1 MPREIDN
8 HTERTLMNGVV
19 FAMTQIAS
27 STHRKHLGL
36 KGRYS
41 LIITLFMGL
50 GLLVIAGT
58 VLSRILHLG
67 NDQVYTLLNT
77 HMQMVASQIDGTFY
91 EAAGLAQQMSPEG
104 PVGKKYYEYITAETH
119 FDRIARSHTLSDDMS
134 NILFSHR
141 KASLVGYL
149 GPAGSSGRRVTEFM
163 TFPLHAN
170 APDID
175 TLPTLLTVNGM
186 CFHAIHGSVSALNA
200 KPSISVS
207 KEAHFPGR
215 KRKAYVEFY
224 LDVSDSLRID
234 SIGREY
240 TCILAVL
247 DPAGNTVYATSPDV
261 ALGEPLAGQPVLDDV
276 YHVSQK
282 SAFGFSY
289 ALMVMRS
296 TYWQYVLAWM
306 RDLIV
311 VLALTAAIVAGTVTL
326 LYRLIYKPIRLFA
339 EEVETICD
347 GDLTPSS
354 QSFGIREFDELFT
367 KIEEMKRA
375 ITMLMDNARY
385 AEKEKRHLQLDNLYY
400 QINPH
405 FLLNALNSLHWLA
418 MMSNQQ
424 DIVQYVHQLNSILSY
439 SLGKTTG
446 IITLRTELRVAD
458 DYVKLQQMRYDFNFS
473 MDVEEG
479 AYLDTP
485 CARLI
490 LQPVLE
496 NAICHNMNEFGSLLL
511 EVHPHDDGHV
521 CIRIR
526 DDGAGMKTLPSEGLL
541 LRDVSDSGIGFK
553 YLQGTLDAYYG
564 QAANVL
570 IRPGSEGGVCVEM
583 LLPLL

>member
-1 MPREIDN
+1 M
-8 HTERTLMNGVV
+8 
-19 FAMTQIAS
+19 
-27 STHRKHLGL
+27 
-36 KGRYS
+36 
-41 LIITLFMGL
+41 
-50 GLLVIAGT
+50 
-58 VLSRILHLG
+58 
-67 NDQVYTLLNT
+67 
-77 HMQMVASQIDGTFY
+77 
-91 EAAGLAQQMSPEG
+91 
-104 PVGKKYYEYITAETH
+104 
-119 FDRIARSHTLSDDMS
+119 
-134 NILFSHR
+134 
-141 KASLVGYL
+141 
-149 GPAGSSGRRVTEFM
+149 
-163 TFPLHAN
+163 
-170 APDID
+170 
-175 TLPTLLTVNGM
+175 
-186 CFHAIHGSVSALNA
+186 
-200 KPSISVS
+200 
-207 KEAHFPGR
+207 
-215 KRKAYVEFY
+215 
-224 LDVSDSLRID
+224 
-234 SIGREY
+234 
-240 TCILAVL
+240 
-247 DPAGNTVYATSPDV
+247 
-261 ALGEPLAGQPVLDDV
+261 
-276 YHVSQK
+276 
-282 SAFGFSY
+282 
-289 ALMVMRS
+289 
-296 TYWQYVLAWM
+296 
-306 RDLIV
+306 
-311 VLALTAAIVAGTVTL
+311 
-326 LYRLIYKPIRLFA
+326 
-339 EEVETICD
+339 ETICD

-375 ITMLMDNARY
+375 ITLLMDNARY

-424 DIVQYVHQLNSILSY
+424 DIRQYVHQLNSILSY

-526 DDGAGMKTLPSEGLL
+526 DDGAGMKALPSEGLL

>member
-1 MPREIDN
+1 MNSGYAAALDRLRNFCCMAVKAANRVPCPPPLS
-8 HTERTLMNGVV
+8 TLV
-19 FAMTQIAS
+19 FTPAFS
-27 STHRKHLGL
+27 
-36 KGRYS
+36 
-41 LIITLFMGL
+41 
-50 GLLVIAGT
+50 
-58 VLSRILHLG
+58 
-67 NDQVYTLLNT
+67 VYTKL
-77 HMQMVASQIDGTFY
+77 GTD
-91 EAAGLAQQMSPEG
+91 P
-104 PVGKKYYEYITAETH
+104 
-119 FDRIARSHTLSDDMS
+119 
-134 NILFSHR
+134 
-141 KASLVGYL
+141 
-149 GPAGSSGRRVTEFM
+149 
-163 TFPLHAN
+163 
-170 APDID
+170 
-175 TLPTLLTVNGM
+175 
-186 CFHAIHGSVSALNA
+186 
-200 KPSISVS
+200 
-207 KEAHFPGR
+207 
-215 KRKAYVEFY
+215 Y

-240 TCILAVL
+240 TCILAML

-526 DDGAGMKTLPSEGLL
+526 DDGAGMKALPSEGLL

>member
-1 MPREIDN
+1 M
-8 HTERTLMNGVV
+8 
-19 FAMTQIAS
+19 
-27 STHRKHLGL
+27 
-36 KGRYS
+36 
-41 LIITLFMGL
+41 
-50 GLLVIAGT
+50 
-58 VLSRILHLG
+58 
-67 NDQVYTLLNT
+67 
-77 HMQMVASQIDGTFY
+77 
-91 EAAGLAQQMSPEG
+91 
-104 PVGKKYYEYITAETH
+104 
-119 FDRIARSHTLSDDMS
+119 
-134 NILFSHR
+134 
-141 KASLVGYL
+141 
-149 GPAGSSGRRVTEFM
+149 
-163 TFPLHAN
+163 
-170 APDID
+170 
-175 TLPTLLTVNGM
+175 
-186 CFHAIHGSVSALNA
+186 
-200 KPSISVS
+200 
-207 KEAHFPGR
+207 
-215 KRKAYVEFY
+215 
-224 LDVSDSLRID
+224 
-234 SIGREY
+234 
-240 TCILAVL
+240 
-247 DPAGNTVYATSPDV
+247 YATSPDV

-375 ITMLMDNARY
+375 ITLLMDNARY

>member
-1 MPREIDN
+1 MLTKMEN
-8 HTERTLMNGVV
+8 
-19 FAMTQIAS
+19 
-27 STHRKHLGL
+27 
-36 KGRYS
+36 
-41 LIITLFMGL
+41 
-50 GLLVIAGT
+50 
-58 VLSRILHLG
+58 RILYRFD
-67 NDQVYTLLNT
+67 NEQVMIEPWGLDALRVRATCAASFTDGEDHALLPA
-77 HMQMVASQIDGTFY
+77 ASVPVQISIDEKGASIINGHIRCDIDRFGVMTFLRDGKPILREY
-91 EAAGLAQQMSPEG
+91 ERNRYAP
-104 PVGKKYYEYITAETH
+104 T
-119 FDRIARSHTLSDDMS
+119 DRPLCSALEIRPRMYAPHTLS
-134 NILFSHR
+134 L
-141 KASLVGYL
+141 
-149 GPAGSSGRRVTEFM
+149 
-163 TFPLHAN
+163 
-170 APDID
+170 
-175 TLPTLLTVNGM
+175 
-186 CFHAIHGSVSALNA
+186 IH
-200 KPSISVS
+200 I
-207 KEAHFPGR
+207 F
-215 KRKAYVEFY
+215 
-224 LDVSDSLRID
+224 
-234 SIGREY
+234 
-240 TCILAVL
+240 
-247 DPAGNTVYATSPDV
+247 
-261 ALGEPLAGQPVLDDV
+261 
-276 YHVSQK
+276 
-282 SAFGFSY
+282 
-289 ALMVMRS
+289 
-296 TYWQYVLAWM
+296 
-306 RDLIV
+306 
-311 VLALTAAIVAGTVTL
+311 TAAIVAGTVTL

-375 ITMLMDNARY
+375 ITLLMDNARY

>member
-1 MPREIDN
+1 MNSGYAAALDRLRNFCCMAVKAANRVPCPPPLS
-8 HTERTLMNGVV
+8 TLV
-19 FAMTQIAS
+19 FTPAFS
-27 STHRKHLGL
+27 
-36 KGRYS
+36 
-41 LIITLFMGL
+41 
-50 GLLVIAGT
+50 
-58 VLSRILHLG
+58 
-67 NDQVYTLLNT
+67 VYTKL
-77 HMQMVASQIDGTFY
+77 GTD
-91 EAAGLAQQMSPEG
+91 P
-104 PVGKKYYEYITAETH
+104 
-119 FDRIARSHTLSDDMS
+119 
-134 NILFSHR
+134 
-141 KASLVGYL
+141 
-149 GPAGSSGRRVTEFM
+149 
-163 TFPLHAN
+163 
-170 APDID
+170 
-175 TLPTLLTVNGM
+175 
-186 CFHAIHGSVSALNA
+186 
-200 KPSISVS
+200 
-207 KEAHFPGR
+207 
-215 KRKAYVEFY
+215 Y

-240 TCILAVL
+240 TCILAML

-375 ITMLMDNARY
+375 ITLLMDNARY

>member
-1 MPREIDN
+1 M
-8 HTERTLMNGVV
+8 
-19 FAMTQIAS
+19 
-27 STHRKHLGL
+27 
-36 KGRYS
+36 
-41 LIITLFMGL
+41 
-50 GLLVIAGT
+50 
-58 VLSRILHLG
+58 
-67 NDQVYTLLNT
+67 
-77 HMQMVASQIDGTFY
+77 
-91 EAAGLAQQMSPEG
+91 
-104 PVGKKYYEYITAETH
+104 
-119 FDRIARSHTLSDDMS
+119 
-134 NILFSHR
+134 
-141 KASLVGYL
+141 
-149 GPAGSSGRRVTEFM
+149 
-163 TFPLHAN
+163 
-170 APDID
+170 
-175 TLPTLLTVNGM
+175 
-186 CFHAIHGSVSALNA
+186 
-200 KPSISVS
+200 
-207 KEAHFPGR
+207 
-215 KRKAYVEFY
+215 
-224 LDVSDSLRID
+224 
-234 SIGREY
+234 
-240 TCILAVL
+240 
-247 DPAGNTVYATSPDV
+247 
-261 ALGEPLAGQPVLDDV
+261 ALGEPLADQPVLDDV

-375 ITMLMDNARY
+375 ITLLMDNARY

-526 DDGAGMKTLPSEGLL
+526 DDGAGMKAPPSEGLL
-541 LRDVSDSGIGFK
+541 LRDVSDSGIGFTAYFK
-553 YLQGTLDAYYG
+553 EGSSWLKAKPLPQSCCARSTTPCCPSWRFPACIRCGTRCAYPYR
-564 QAANVL
+564 
-570 IRPGSEGGVCVEM
+570 IRRRPT
-583 LLPLL
+583 PAR